1 MNPSDFTNPVP
12 WPSPEPT
19 TPIDIQPAGTVDPPP
34 SPVAEPVAQPR
45 AEPVAALPRMATPA
59 PVVIPVALAPD
70 PLIDPA
76 DAPPDNSFGD
86 ILSQFEQSHQGP
98 SKGSLITGTVVSITD
113 EWVFV
118 DLGRKN
124 DGVVATEKFR
134 NAAGEITVQ
143 KGSQLTLS
151 ISSRDEHGIYLLE
164 TIAAPTAAR
173 APKAPKDWTA
183 LEDAFSENRI
193 VRATVVEA
201 VKGGLRIDV
210 GMRGFLPGSRS
221 GTRNEAEM
229 LALIGQEI
237 ECRITKLDKEK
248 EDIVVDRRS
257 VLEERSNVAKGEI
270 FATLTEGMIVNGP
283 VRSLTEY
290 GAFVDLGGIDGLLH
304 VGDMSWNRVAKPGD
318 VVSVGDVVQ
327 VKILKISRES
337 KKVSLGLKQLTPEPW
352 SQVGDKYQVGARLTG
367 KVVRLTD
374 FGAFVELEPG
384 IDGMVHVSEMS
395 WTKKVRTPSDILK
408 VGESVEVQILQVNP
422 GDKRIALGL
431 KQVLGD
437 PWAAMDQK
445 YPVGSTVEGKVIS
458 LQKFGAFVD
467 ISEGIEGMIHVGDI
481 SHEKRIE
488 HPSDE
493 LKTGQVVTAQVLE
506 IDKERRRLRLGLK
519 QLLPTRTDDFIGEH
533 KVGDTVTGRVA
544 ELPHDGRVR
553 VDLGEGVVALC
564 RLNKKTAAAPA
575 ATAKSSADVSSL
587 SAMLA
592 QRWKQGVGGPQV
604 DDSLKPGQVR
614 TFKITALD
622 AATKKID
629 LELPEK

>member
-1 MNPSDFTNPVP
+1 MNPADFSNPVP
-12 WPSPEPT
+12 WPAAEANTPEATTPDAAHADVPTPPPAPEAPAVEPT
-19 TPIDIQPAGTVDPPP
+19 AAAPTA
-34 SPVAEPVAQPR
+34 PV
-45 AEPVAALPRMATPA
+45 TPA
-59 PVVIPVALAPD
+59 APVPAVTD
-70 PLIDPA
+70 DPA

-86 ILSQFEQSHQGP
+86 ILSEFEQSHQAPG
-98 SKGSLITGTVVSITD
+98 KGSLITGTVVSITD

-124 DGVVATEKFR
+124 DGVVPSEKFR

-143 KGSQLTLS
+143 EGTQLTLT
-151 ISSRDEHGIYLLE
+151 ITSRDEHGIYLLD
-164 TIAAPTAAR
+164 TLMAQAP
-173 APKAPKDWTA
+173 PKDWSA

-193 VRATVVEA
+193 VRAKVLEA
-201 VKGGLRIDV
+201 VKGGLRVDV

-229 LALIGQEI
+229 LALIGQDI
-237 ECRITKLDKEK
+237 ECRITKLDKDK
-248 EDIVVDRRS
+248 DDIVVDRRG
-257 VLEERSNVAKGEI
+257 VLEERSNAAKGEI
-270 FATLTEGMIVNGP
+270 FASLTEGSIVSGP

-337 KKVSLGLKQLTPEPW
+337 KKISLGMKQLKPEPW
-352 SQVGDKYQVGARLTG
+352 SQVGDKYQVGTRLTG
-367 KVVRLTD
+367 AVVRLTD

-395 WTKKVRTPSDILK
+395 WTKKIRKPSDILK

-422 GDKRIALGL
+422 ADKRIALGL

-437 PWAAMDQK
+437 PWAAMDQT
-445 YPVGSTVEGKVIS
+445 YPIGSSVEGKVIS
-458 LQKFGAFVD
+458 LQKFGAFID
-467 ISEGIEGMIHVGDI
+467 IAEGIEGMIHVGDI
-481 SHEKRIE
+481 THEKRLE
-488 HPSDE
+488 HPSDA
-493 LKTGQVVTAQVLE
+493 LKTGQVVMAQVLE
-506 IDKERRRLRLGLK
+506 IDKERRRLRLGMK

-544 ELPHDGRVR
+544 EVNDGRAKI
-553 VDLGEGVVALC
+553 DLGDGVFAQC
-564 RLNKKTAAAPA
+564 RLNKKSAPA
-575 ATAKSSADVSSL
+575 AESGKASSGADVSSL

-604 DDSLKPGQVR
+604 DDGPKSGQVR

-622 AATKKID
+622 PATKKIE
-629 LELPEK
+629 LELP

>member
-1 MNPSDFTNPVP
+1 M
-12 WPSPEPT
+12 
-19 TPIDIQPAGTVDPPP
+19 
-34 SPVAEPVAQPR
+34 
-45 AEPVAALPRMATPA
+45 
-59 PVVIPVALAPD
+59 
-70 PLIDPA
+70 
-76 DAPPDNSFGD
+76 
-86 ILSQFEQSHQGP
+86 
-98 SKGSLITGTVVSITD
+98 
-113 EWVFV
+113 
-118 DLGRKN
+118 
-124 DGVVATEKFR
+124 VATEKFR
-134 NAAGEITVQ
+134 NAAGEITVH
-143 KGSQLTLS
+143 KGSQLTLT
-151 ISSRDEHGIYLLE
+151 IASRDEHGIYLLE
-164 TIAAPTAAR
+164 TLATPTAGKAQ
-173 APKAPKDWTA
+173 KAPKDWTA

-201 VKGGLRIDV
+201 VKGGLRIDI

-458 LQKFGAFVD
+458 LQKFGAFID

-488 HPSDE
+488 HPSD
-493 LKTGQVVTAQVLE
+493 
-506 IDKERRRLRLGLK
+506 
-519 QLLPTRTDDFIGEH
+519 
-533 KVGDTVTGRVA
+533 
-544 ELPHDGRVR
+544 
-553 VDLGEGVVALC
+553 
-564 RLNKKTAAAPA
+564 
-575 ATAKSSADVSSL
+575 
-587 SAMLA
+587 
-592 QRWKQGVGGPQV
+592 
-604 DDSLKPGQVR
+604 
-614 TFKITALD
+614 
-622 AATKKID
+622 
-629 LELPEK
+629 